1 MVTAFERV
9 TLYGLT
15 IVAKRRVHY
24 GPLNP
29 PEAREIFIRQGLT
42 AGQFETRAPFFAH
55 NQRLVKEVQELEHKA
70 RRRDVLVDEEMIFR
84 FYDALVP
91 PGVYNGAAFDK
102 WREEAERGNPKLLFM
117 TREYLM
123 RQNAA
128 GVTEAQF
135 PEQITV
141 DGHQLKLCYRFEPG
155 HALDGVTVTVP
166 LALLNQLD
174 SARFDWLVPGLI
186 REKVAAYFKALP
198 KAIRKHL
205 FPLQDQVTR
214 FLEENDSFPL
224 RGGKENKNSFP
235 LLWGKVGMGVS
246 SGTST
251 PLAVALANYVRMRSG
266 ETISA
271 EIWDDADIPAH
282 LRMNYR
288 VIDDAGRELAMGRD
302 LAALKAQLGE
312 AARLTFTKAEPG
324 IERAGLTSWDCGDV
338 PREISFERSGRKLT
352 GYPALVDEGDSVA
365 IRLFDT
371 RDAADASMRAGVC
384 RLLRIELKEQMK
396 QLDKSLPGLT
406 QAVMQLRGIANADDL
421 KADLVTAICDRAFIG
436 DDELPR
442 TQKEYE
448 AQRQRARTRLPAVR
462 DAACRM
468 FAGIADEHH
477 RASLRLGSVPS
488 AFNRVAADLRA
499 QLQRLVYKGFFSAT
513 RWEQLQH
520 LPRYL
525 KATTM
530 RLDKVPGNPERD
542 EKHAASIAELWKLY
556 QERSDKLRKG
566 GAIDTRLEDFRWQIE
581 ELRVSLFAQEL
592 KTPYPVSVKR
602 LRKIWESAV

>member
-1 MVTAFERV
+1 MAGHLVKKHHFDPHWEKERAMVTAFERV

-42 AGQFETRAPFFAH
+42 AGNFETRAPFFAH
-55 NQRLVKEVQELEHKA
+55 NQRLVKELQELEHKA
-70 RRRDVLVDEEMIFR
+70 RRRDVLVDEETIFR

-91 PGVYNGAAFDK
+91 PGVYNGVAFDQ
-102 WREEAERGNPKLLFM
+102 WREEAERANPKLLFM

-123 RQNAA
+123 RQSAA

-141 DGHQLKLCYRFEPG
+141 AGIQLKLRYRFEPG

-214 FLEENDSFPL
+214 FLEEQEDSFPL
-224 RGGKENKNSFP
+224 
-235 LLWGKVGMGVS
+235 
-246 SGTST
+246 
-251 PLAVALANYVRMRSG
+251 AAALAHYVRMRSG

-302 LAALKAQLGE
+302 FNALKAQLGQ
-312 AARLTFTKAEPG
+312 AAQLTFAKAEPG
-324 IERAGLTSWDCGDV
+324 IERAGLTMWDCGDV
-338 PREISFERSGRKLT
+338 PREITFERAGRKLT
-352 GYPALVDEGDSVA
+352 GYPALVDEGESVA

-406 QAVMQLRGIANADDL
+406 QAVMQLRSIANADDL

-448 AQRQRARTRLPAVR
+448 AQKQRARTRLPAVR

-468 FAGIADEHH
+468 FSETAEEHH
-477 RASLRLGSVPS
+477 RASLRLSSVPS
-488 AFNRVAADLRA
+488 ALNRVAADLRA
-499 QLQRLVYKGFFSAT
+499 QLQRLVYKGFFSAMP
-513 RWEQLQH
+513 WEQLQH

-525 KATTM
+525 KAITV
-530 RLDKVPGNPERD
+530 RLDKFPGNPERD
-542 EKHAASIAELWKLY
+542 EKHAASIAELWKFY
-556 QERSDKLRKG
+556 QERSDKLRKA
-566 GAIDTRLEDFRWQIE
+566 GAQDAALEDFRWQIE

-592 KTPYPVSVKR
+592 RTPYPVSVKR
-602 LRKIWESAV
+602 LWKIWESVVR